1 VGEAEGVTW
10 VDDSKATNPHAADAA
25 LGGFEHLVWVAG
37 GLAKGAGPAEFDELV
52 RTHAQRLRAAV
63 LIGLDREVIGGALA
77 RHAPEIP
84 VVEVDVPDTGGMG
97 RSIDA
102 ATLMDVVV
110 ATAADLARPGDTVLL
125 APACASM
132 DQFSSYAHRGNA
144 FADAVR
150 RRLGPHPATGSG
162 G

>member
-1 VGEAEGVTW
+1 
-10 VDDSKATNPHAADAA
+10 
-25 LGGFEHLVWVAG
+25 VWVAG

-52 RTHAQRLRAAV
+52 RAHAPRLRAAV
-63 LIGLDREVIGGALA
+63 LIGQDRDVIQGALA

-97 RSIDA
+97 RSIEA

-132 DQFSSYAHRGNA
+132 DQFVSYAQRGDV

-150 RRLGPHPATGSG
+150 RKLGPRPAPGSG

>member
-1 VGEAEGVTW
+1 MACLE
-10 VDDSKATNPHAADAA
+10 DDCPTGIDPEKSD
-25 LGGFEHLVWVAG
+25 HLVRA
-37 GLAKGAGPAEFDELV
+37 
-52 RTHAQRLRAAV
+52 HASRLRAAV
-63 LIGLDREVIGGALA
+63 LVGLDRDVIHGALA
-77 RHAPEIP
+77 RHAPQIP
-84 VVEVDVPDTGGMG
+84 VVEVDVADTGEMG

-102 ATLMDVVV
+102 ALMDLVV

-132 DQFSSYAHRGNA
+132 DQFVSYAHRGDA

-150 RRLGPHPATGSG
+150 RRLGPRPAPGSG